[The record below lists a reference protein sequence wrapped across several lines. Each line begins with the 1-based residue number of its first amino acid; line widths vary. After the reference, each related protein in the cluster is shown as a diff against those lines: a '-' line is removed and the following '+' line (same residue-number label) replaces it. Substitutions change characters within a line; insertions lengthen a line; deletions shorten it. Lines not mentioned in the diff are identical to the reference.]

1 MNYGYYPGCSLTGS
15 ANKLDKGIRQVFA
28 KQGHTLKEIPD
39 WNCCGAFE
47 FGDRKELSEFS
58 KKNLEKARGL
68 FSEIVAPCPAC
79 YKNLREADEQNEFAV
94 THPLDLFDDAFIGS
108 IKPVHDLKGQV
119 FTPYYGCILLR
130 PKETAIKRTT
140 VMEEVITRFGGEVAG
155 EKVKD
160 RCCGG
165 NQIFINKSVTEK
177 LSKLVL
183 EKSKGTIVVFC
194 PLCHM
199 AMKTFS
205 GERKVIYFTDLLL
218 YIMGENVPKLQSKI
232 ERGGKEETT

>member
-15 ANKLDKGIRQVFA
+15 AHKLDKGIRKVFE

-47 FGDRKELSEFS
+47 YGDRKELTGFS
-58 KKNLEKARGL
+58 KKNLEKASGL

-79 YKNLREADEQNEFAV
+79 YKNLREADEQKEFTI

-108 IKPVHDLKGQV
+108 VKQARDLKGHV

-130 PKETAIKRTT
+130 PRETAIQRNT
-140 VMEEVITRFGGEVAG
+140 VMEEVISRFGGDVAG

-205 GERKVIYFTDLLL
+205 GERKVIYLTDLLL
-218 YIMGENVPKLQSKI
+218 YIMGENKVL
-232 ERGGKEETT
+232 

>member
-15 ANKLDKGIRQVFA
+15 ARKLDTGLRKVFA

-47 FGDRKELSEFS
+47 YGDRKELAGFS
-58 KKNLEKARGL
+58 KQNLAKANGL

-79 YKNLREADEQNEFAV
+79 YKNLREADEQKQFIIS
-94 THPLDLFDDAFIGS
+94 HPLDLFDDAFLAS
-108 IKPVHDLKGQV
+108 VKPARNLKGQV

-130 PKETAIKRTT
+130 PRETAIQRNT
-140 VMEEVITRFGGEVAG
+140 VMEAVITRFDGDVAG

-177 LSKLVL
+177 LSKLIL
-183 EKSKGTIVVFC
+183 EKSQGTIVVFC

-205 GERKVIYFTDLLL
+205 DTRKVVYFTDLLL
-218 YIMGENVPKLQSKI
+218 YIMGEKQAL
-232 ERGGKEETT
+232 

>member
-1 MNYGYYPGCSLTGS
+1 MDYGYYPGCSLTGS
-15 ANKLDKGIRQVFA
+15 AHRLDKGLKRVFA
-28 KQGHTLKEIPD
+28 KWGRTLKEIPD

-47 FGDRKELSEFS
+47 YGDRKELTGFS

-79 YKNLREADEQNEFAV
+79 YKNLKEADEKGEFEV
-94 THPLDLFDDAFIGS
+94 THPLDLFDEAFFVSMKQGR
-108 IKPVHDLKGQV
+108 DLKGQV

-130 PKETAIKRTT
+130 PKETAIKNKTI
-140 VMEEVITRFGGEVAG
+140 MEETIARFGGDVAG
-155 EKVKD
+155 EAVKD

-177 LSKLVL
+177 LSRLVL
-183 EKSKGTIVVFC
+183 GKSQGTIVVFC

-205 GERKVIYFTDLLL
+205 GDRKVVYYTDLLL
-218 YIMGENVPKLQSKI
+218 YIMGDLNAL
-232 ERGGKEETT
+232 

>member
-15 ANKLDKGIRQVFA
+15 ARKLDTGLRKVFA

-47 FGDRKELSEFS
+47 YGDRKELAGFS
-58 KKNLEKARGL
+58 KQNLAKAAGL

-79 YKNLREADEQNEFAV
+79 YKNLREADDQKQFIIS
-94 THPLDLFDDAFIGS
+94 HPLDLFDDAFLADL
-108 IKPVHDLKGQV
+108 KPARDLKGQV

-130 PKETAIKRTT
+130 PRETAIQRKT
-140 VMEEVITRFGGEVAG
+140 VMEEVITRCGGEVAG
-155 EKVKD
+155 EKMKD

-177 LSKLVL
+177 LSRLIL
-183 EKSKGTIVVFC
+183 EKSQGTIVVFC

-205 GERKVIYFTDLLL
+205 AERKVIYFTDLLL
-218 YIMGENVPKLQSKI
+218 YIMGEKQAL
-232 ERGGKEETT
+232 

>member
-15 ANKLDKGIRQVFA
+15 ARKLDTGLRKVFA
-28 KQGHTLKEIPD
+28 KQGHTLEEIPD

-47 FGDRKELSEFS
+47 YGDRKALAGFS
-58 KKNLEKARGL
+58 KQNLAKAAGR
-68 FSEIVAPCPAC
+68 FQEIVAPCPAC
-79 YKNLREADEQNEFAV
+79 YKNLREADEPKAFIIS
-94 THPLDLFDDAFIGS
+94 HPLDLCDDAFLAS
-108 IKPVHDLKGQV
+108 LKPERDLKGQV

-130 PKETAIKRTT
+130 PRETAIQRKT
-140 VMEEVITRFGGEVAG
+140 VMEEVIIRYGGEVAG

-183 EKSKGTIVVFC
+183 EKSQGTIVVFC

-205 GERKVIYFTDLLL
+205 GARKVIYFTDLLL
-218 YIMGENVPKLQSKI
+218 HIMGENKVL
-232 ERGGKEETT
+232 

>member
-15 ANKLDKGIRQVFA
+15 AHKLDKGIRQVFA

-68 FSEIVAPCPAC
+68 FTEIVAPCPAC
-79 YKNLREADEQNEFAV
+79 YKNLREADEQSEFAV
-94 THPLDLFDDAFIGS
+94 THPLDLFDDAFIDS
-108 IKPVHDLKGQV
+108 IKPVQDLKGQV

-218 YIMGENVPKLQSKI
+218 YIMGESKAL
-232 ERGGKEETT
+232 

>member
-1 MNYGYYPGCSLTGS
+1 MIYGYYPGCSLTGS
-15 ANKLDKGIRQVFA
+15 AHKLDKGVRKVFE
-28 KQGHTLKEIPD
+28 KQGHTLREIPD

-47 FGDRKELSEFS
+47 YGDRKELSQFS

-68 FSEIVAPCPAC
+68 FQGIVAPCPAC
-79 YKNLREADEQNEFAV
+79 YKNMVEADEKKEFAV
-94 THPLDLFDDAFIGS
+94 RHPLDFFDEAFLAS
-108 IKPVHDLKGQV
+108 MKKARDLKGHI

-130 PKETAIKRTT
+130 PKETAIGNKM
-140 VMEEVITRFGGEVAG
+140 VMEDAISSLGGELAG

-160 RCCGG
+160 MCCGG

-177 LSKLVL
+177 LSRLIL
-183 EKSKGTIVVFC
+183 EKSRGTLVVFC

-199 AMKTFS
+199 ALKTFS

-218 YIMGENVPKLQSKI
+218 HVMGENKSL
-232 ERGGKEETT
+232 

>member
-15 ANKLDKGIRQVFA
+15 AHKLDKGIKKVFE
-28 KQGHTLKEIPD
+28 KQGHTLQEIPD

-47 FGDRKELSEFS
+47 YGNRKELTNFS
-58 KKNLEKARGL
+58 KENLKRARGL
-68 FSEIVAPCPAC
+68 FNQIVAPCPAC
-79 YKNLREADEQNEFAV
+79 YKNLREADEQEEFAV
-94 THPLDLFDDAFIGS
+94 THPLDLFDDAFVAS
-108 IKPVHDLKGQV
+108 VKPARDLKGHI

-130 PKETAIKRTT
+130 PKETAIKRNT
-140 VMEEVITRFGGEVAG
+140 VMEEVITRYGGEVAG

-183 EKSKGTIVVFC
+183 EKSRGTIVVFC

-218 YIMGENVPKLQSKI
+218 HIMGESNSL
-232 ERGGKEETT
+232 

>member
-15 ANKLDKGIRQVFA
+15 ARNLDTGLRKVFE
-28 KQGHTLKEIPD
+28 KQGHTLREIPD

-47 FGDRKELSEFS
+47 YGDRKELTGFS
-58 KKNLEKARGL
+58 KKNLEKAAGL

-79 YKNLREADEQNEFAV
+79 YKNLREADEQKEF
-94 THPLDLFDDAFIGS
+94 TISHPLDLFDDAFLADLKS
-108 IKPVHDLKGQV
+108 ARDLKGQV

-130 PKETAIKRTT
+130 PRETAIRRTT
-140 VMEEVITRFGGEVAG
+140 VMEEVITRCGGEVAG

-177 LSKLVL
+177 LSRLIL
-183 EKSKGTIVVFC
+183 EKSQGTIVVFC

-205 GERKVIYFTDLLL
+205 GERNVIYFTDLIL
-218 YIMGENVPKLQSKI
+218 YIMGENKGL
-232 ERGGKEETT
+232 

>member
-1 MNYGYYPGCSLTGS
+1 MIYGYYPGCSLTGS
-15 ANKLDKGIRQVFA
+15 AHKLDKGLRKVFE

-47 FGDRKELSEFS
+47 YGDRKELSQFS

-68 FSEIVAPCPAC
+68 FQDIVAPCPAC
-79 YKNLREADEQNEFAV
+79 YKNMMDADEKKEFAV
-94 THPLDLFDDAFIGS
+94 HHPLDLFNETFVAS
-108 IKPVHDLKGQV
+108 MKKVQDLKGQV
-119 FTPYYGCILLR
+119 FTAYYGCILLR
-130 PKETAIKRTT
+130 PQETAISNKT
-140 VMEEVITRFGGEVAG
+140 VMEDAIARLGGELAG

-160 RCCGG
+160 MCCGG

-177 LSKLVL
+177 LSRFILA
-183 EKSKGTIVVFC
+183 KSRGTLVVFC

-199 AMKTFS
+199 ALKTFS

-218 YIMGENVPKLQSKI
+218 HVMGEKKTI
-232 ERGGKEETT
+232 

>member
-1 MNYGYYPGCSLTGS
+1 MDYGYYPGCSLTGS
-15 ANKLDKGIRQVFA
+15 AHKLDKGMKRVLA
-28 KQGHTLKEIPD
+28 KQGHALKEIPD

-47 FGDRKELSEFS
+47 YGDRKELTAFS
-58 KKNLEKARGL
+58 KQNLQKAQGL
-68 FSEIVAPCPAC
+68 FREIIAPCPAC
-79 YKNLREADEQNEFAV
+79 YKNLKEADEEESFSIL
-94 THPLDLFDDAFIGS
+94 HPLDIFDDAFLAPL
-108 IKPVHDLKGQV
+108 KAQRDLKGRV

-130 PKETAIKRTT
+130 PRETAIANKTI
-140 VMEEVITRFGGEVAG
+140 MEETIIRFGGEIAG

-165 NQIFINKSVTEK
+165 NQIFINKFVTEK
-177 LSKLVL
+177 LSRLVL
-183 EKSKGTIVVFC
+183 DKSEGTVVVFC

-218 YIMGENVPKLQSKI
+218 YIMGENNAL
-232 ERGGKEETT
+232 

>member
-1 MNYGYYPGCSLTGS
+1 MIYGYYPGCSLTGS
-15 ANKLDKGIRQVFA
+15 AHKLDKGVRKVFE

-47 FGDRKELSEFS
+47 YGDRKELSQFS

-68 FSEIVAPCPAC
+68 FQDIVAPCPAC
-79 YKNLREADEQNEFAV
+79 YKNMVEADEEKEFKV
-94 THPLDLFDDAFIGS
+94 CHPLDLFDEAFIS
-108 IKPVHDLKGQV
+108 SMKKARDLKGQV

-130 PKETAIKRTT
+130 PQETAIRNKT
-140 VMEEVITRFGGEVAG
+140 VMEDTIAALGGELAG

-160 RCCGG
+160 VCCGG

-177 LSKLVL
+177 LSRLIL
-183 EKSKGTIVVFC
+183 AKSSGTLVVFC

-199 AMKTFS
+199 ALKTFS

-218 YIMGENVPKLQSKI
+218 HVMGENKSL
-232 ERGGKEETT
+232 